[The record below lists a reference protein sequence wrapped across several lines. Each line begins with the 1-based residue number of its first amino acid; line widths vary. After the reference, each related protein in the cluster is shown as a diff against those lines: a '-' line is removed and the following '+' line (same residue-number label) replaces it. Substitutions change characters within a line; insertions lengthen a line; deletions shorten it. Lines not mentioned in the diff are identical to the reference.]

1 MTQRSQRHRST
12 TLPFRYRTK
21 GIDFD
26 IDHYTIDGNK
36 PKDIELK
43 AGQSEIDLVPAL
55 QDKYGVE
62 TELMGW
68 TEIKLYG
75 QLSITRETIEDVF
88 PPEERESPPAKLYVA
103 LRCHETISRTRAEV
117 EKPFDGPGTYEITIS
132 LEHSEHLGAV
142 ELHPFLVRTKDGES
156 EGDFAATKN
165 VRVAGGHSYRAIID
179 SKEHEEPKHIDGEE
193 VSFSDVPHLPEGEKL
208 YYLDFRNEKRPKL
221 WINADHPRITNI
233 LQSKGSVGAEPR
245 MRDVILDQIGHGVW
259 IQLLIRAGA
268 AVNNN
273 GEVPYEWQR
282 MVVDT
287 FAPNLYAVDDPS
299 EAALQ
304 LRADVENTENLPH
317 FMERVDREVQEFLK
331 PREQLINLM
340 EEGLRI

>member
-12 TLPFRYRTK
+12 TLPFRYRK
-21 GIDFD
+21 RGIDFD
-26 IDHYTIDGNK
+26 IDHYAINGSK
-36 PKDIELK
+36 PRDIELK
-43 AGQSEIDLVPAL
+43 AGQSEIDLVPAIE
-55 QDKYGVE
+55 DKYGTE
-62 TELMGW
+62 TDLADW

-75 QLSITRETIEDVF
+75 QLSVTEATIAEIF
-88 PPEERESPPAKLYVA
+88 PPEERGSPPAKLYVA

-117 EKPFDGPGTYEITIS
+117 DEPFDGPGTYEITIN
-132 LEHSEHLGAV
+132 LERSELLGAV
-142 ELHPFLVRTKDGES
+142 ELHPFLVRSEDGDS
-156 EGDFAATKN
+156 EGDYAATKN
-165 VRVAGGHSYRAIID
+165 VRVAGGHSYRVIID
-179 SKEHEEPKHIDGEE
+179 REQHEEPTHIDGEE
-193 VSFSDVPHLPEGEKL
+193 VSFSDVAHLPEGEKL

-259 IQLLIRAGA
+259 TQLVIRAGA
-268 AVNNN
+268 AVDDN
-273 GEVPYEWQR
+273 GEVPHEWQR
-282 MVVDT
+282 MVIDT
-287 FAPNLYAVDDPS
+287 FAPNLYAVDDPT